1 MSDAG
6 SLDFRATVDDYERE
20 AEALFA
26 ALRAGDE
33 GAGWRFKWEHPR
45 FKGKTIVD
53 VDAARAELDLADART
68 VIAQMYSF
76 DTWDD
81 LVAFA
86 NEVAG
91 DGPVTRFE
99 TAVDAVVSGDVATL
113 QAMLRDDPSLVHAR
127 STRRHHCTL
136 LHYLGAN
143 GVEGVR
149 QKTPPNAVDVAKL
162 LLDSGAEP
170 DALADL
176 YNHRCSTMSML
187 VSSVHPA
194 KAGLQVA
201 LAETL
206 LDYGAQLA
214 GPGTSWSSATLTAL
228 TFGYLDTAEA
238 LARREGAVS
247 DLPTAAGLGR
257 VDDTA
262 RLLPGA
268 DAARLQL
275 ALALAAQLGHAEVV
289 RLLLEAGAD
298 PGQFCP
304 EGFHSHATPLHNA
317 VWNDQDDVVRLLV
330 DAGAPL
336 DVQDKIYLGT
346 PLDWAIYGDKTAAAE
361 FLRQHGAVATYE

>member
-1 MSDAG
+1 MNDLG
-6 SLDFRATVDDYERE
+6 SLPFRATVADYQRH

-26 ALRAGDE
+26 ALQAGDE
-33 GAGWRFKWEHPR
+33 SAGWRFKWEHPR

-53 VDAARAELDLADART
+53 VNAAKAELTLADART

-81 LVAFA
+81 LVAFT

-91 DGPVTRFE
+91 DGAVTRFE
-99 TAVDAVVSGDVATL
+99 TAVDAVVDGDVATL
-113 QAMLRDDPSLVHAR
+113 QAMLRDDPSLVRAR

-143 GVEGVR
+143 GVEGER
-149 QKTPPNAVDVAKL
+149 QKTPPNAVEVAKL
-162 LLDSGAEP
+162 LLDAGAEP

-176 YNHRCSTMSML
+176 YDHKCTTMSML
-187 VSSVHPA
+187 VSSIHPA
-194 KAGLQVA
+194 KAGLQIA

-206 LDYGAQLA
+206 LDYGTQLV
-214 GPGTSWSSATLTAL
+214 GPGTNWSSAVLTAL
-228 TFGYLDTAEA
+228 TFGYRDTAEA
-238 LARREGAVS
+238 LARRGEVT

-257 VDDTA
+257 VDATA
-262 RLLPGA
+262 RLLPAA
-268 DAARLQL
+268 DEASLQL

-289 RLLLEAGAD
+289 RLLLDAGAD
-298 PGQFCP
+298 PARFCP

-317 VWNDQDDVVRLLV
+317 IWSDRDDVFRLLV

-336 DVQDKIYLGT
+336 DVQDKIFLGT
-346 PLDWAIYGDKTAAAE
+346 PLDWAIYGKKAAAAE
-361 FLRQHGAVATYE
+361 FLRERGAPATYE